1 MLSLGVS
8 SLLFSFF
15 SSQIQAAPLSSSLSF
30 LRPRASPIC
39 NGNTANCDR
48 KYSDVTFIGT
58 HDSPFVG
65 ELPTQNQEKSVTD
78 QLNGGIRFMSSQVHT
93 FLNTLTMCHT
103 KCELEDGGTVKN
115 YLKQVKAWMDK
126 NPTEVLTLLLTNGD
140 RNPVA
145 QFDAVFKSVGLDSY
159 AFVPSTSPNPL
170 PMNSW
175 PTLGAIIAGG
185 KRLVVFMGAYQLSF
199 CLRHKLI
206 SSTDYDADTKS
217 VPYIMDEFSYFF
229 ETPFDTTDKT
239 FNECTMDRKNN
250 ADPDGKSSMYIVN
263 HFLDLSI
270 FGILVPDMIDAAKTN
285 AVTGSGSIGAQASLC
300 KGIYGRNPNV
310 VLIDYFGRG
319 AAMAAQTSLNQ

>member
-1 MLSLGVS
+1 MLGLGLS
-8 SLLFSFF
+8 TLLLSFL
-15 SSQIQAAPLSSSLSF
+15 SSQTQAVPLSYSLSF
-30 LRPRASPIC
+30 LQPRAAPIC
-39 NGNTANCDR
+39 NGNTANCNK
-48 KYSDVTFIGT
+48 KYSEVTFVGT

-103 KCELEDGGTVKN
+103 KCELEDGGTVQN
-115 YLKQVKAWMDK
+115 YLQEVKAWMDK

-140 RNPVA
+140 RNPVT
-145 QFDAVFKSVGLDSY
+145 QFDTVFKAVGLDSY
-159 AFVPSTSPNPL
+159 AFVPSSSPNPL
-170 PMNSW
+170 PLSSW

-185 KRLVVFMGAYQLSF
+185 KRLIVFMGAYLLNFSP
-199 CLRHKLI
+199 RHMLTP
-206 SSTDYDADTKS
+206 STDYNANTKQ

-239 FNECTMDRKNN
+239 FNECKIDRQNN
-250 ADPDGKSSMYIVN
+250 VNPDGKSSMYIVN

-270 FGILVPDMIDAAKTN
+270 FGILIPDMVDAAKTN